1 MVKMKNANNWHI
13 DGMILGTFLSTI
25 FFSATYPYIHKC
37 IVMQIPDYFLAVNQ
51 VINCGGV
58 IIWGTLWNRKSNFLF
73 SNYVW
78 ICILETILGIAT
90 TGFAIICGNIAAYYI
105 LDTIIFATVTRNILC
120 GGVKLK
126 AIRYKTEEER
136 TQFDNNDNSACAVAT
151 ILGSIIAMY
160 LRLNLPAMLIVAT
173 VGNAIDN
180 MFFVYI
186 YNKERK
192 RKIEEG

>member
-1 MVKMKNANNWHI
+1 MEKANSWHI

-51 VINCGGV
+51 VINCGGTV
-58 IIWGTLWNRKSNFLF
+58 IWGTVWNKKTDFLF
-73 SNYVW
+73 SHYTI
-78 ICILETILGIAT
+78 ICVLETILGITT
-90 TGFAIICGNIAAYYI
+90 TGFAIFGENIAAYYI
-105 LDTIIFATVTRNILC
+105 LDTIVFATVTRNILC
-120 GGVKLK
+120 GSVKLK

-136 TQFDNNDNSACAVAT
+136 SQFDNNDNSACAVAT
-151 ILGSIIAMY
+151 IIGSIMAMY
-160 LRLNLPAMLIVAT
+160 LRLSLPAMLIVAT

-186 YNKERK
+186 YSKSRK
-192 RKIEEG
+192 GKIEEG